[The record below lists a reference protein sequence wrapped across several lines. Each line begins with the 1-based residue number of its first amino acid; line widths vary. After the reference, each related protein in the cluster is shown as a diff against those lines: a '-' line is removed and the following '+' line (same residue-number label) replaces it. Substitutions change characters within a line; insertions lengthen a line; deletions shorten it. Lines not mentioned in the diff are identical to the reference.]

1 MRYTNKDDVR
11 KKVVVKNII
20 DLMDSTD
27 FIHIIRDTPPRD
39 NTGNYS
45 LFDGMIKDIDTSLLN
60 RYVTDIEVTKY
71 TLTLIVKGVKN
82 YE

>member
-1 MRYTNKDDVR
+1 MRYTNKDNVR
-11 KKVVVKNII
+11 RKVVVKNII

-27 FIHIIRDTPPRD
+27 FIHIIRDTPPHD

-45 LFDGMIKDIDTSLLN
+45 LFDGMIKDIDASLLN

>member
-1 MRYTNKDDVR
+1 MRYTNKNDIR

-45 LFDGMIKDIDTSLLN
+45 LFDGMIKDIDVSLLN